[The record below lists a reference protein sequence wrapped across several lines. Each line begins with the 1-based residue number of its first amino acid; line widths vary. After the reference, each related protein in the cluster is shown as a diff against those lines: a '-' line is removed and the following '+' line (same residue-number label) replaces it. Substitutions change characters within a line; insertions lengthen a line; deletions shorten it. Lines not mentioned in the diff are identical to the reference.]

1 MDPGLADKHAGG
13 GGDLRYLIGVDIGTT
28 NIKAL
33 LFDETG
39 RAAGEARTPSP
50 VSLLDTGGGVYDADE
65 IWSVCCHLIR
75 SLGAGREVRGSGG
88 IREEIAGIA
97 ITGMGEAG
105 VPMDGDGRVLY
116 PAVAWFD
123 PRTEA
128 CPAWWEETFG
138 GGRMFAITNLK
149 NQHIFTVNKLLWLK
163 EHEPGVFARMRRW
176 NCMPDF
182 IGYRLTGRSAMDY
195 SIASRTMML
204 DTRARTW
211 SDEILNHAGIP
222 RDILPE
228 AVPSGTRIGEV
239 TAAAAELCGLK
250 AGTPVFAG
258 GHDHICGALAASVI
272 SPGTV
277 LDSSGTCEEVLVSVD
292 SLEDTLALG
301 QAGFNTGFHAAPGR
315 FYVSGGVPA
324 SGASVDWFKREFEG
338 ASSGGVPGARGLLFL
353 PHLRGSSSPQRDK
366 LSKGAFLGIQSH
378 HTRTDFMQAVY
389 EGVAFELRL
398 LADQLLGGKK
408 PERVVSI
415 GGGTMDARW
424 LQIKADVLG
433 VEIEVPSV
441 QECTALGAALLAGVG
456 AGIYKNAEEAV
467 ARTFRAGKTV
477 VPRREANA
485 LYNQLYPSYRTLCET
500 LYPINKALEPL

>member
-1 MDPGLADKHAGG
+1 M
-13 GGDLRYLIGVDIGTT
+13 RYLVGVDIGTT
-28 NIKAL
+28 NVKAL

-39 RAAGEARTPSP
+39 REAGEVRTPSP
-50 VSLLDTGGGVYDADE
+50 ISPLSTGGGIFDAGE
-65 IWSVCCHLIR
+65 IWAVCCRLIM
-75 SLGAGREVRGSGG
+75 SLVSGQEAQGNAG
-88 IREEIAGIA
+88 IRDQIAGIA

-116 PAVAWFD
+116 PVIAWFD

-128 CPAWWEETFG
+128 YPAWWDETFG
-138 GGRMFAITNLK
+138 GERMFAITNLK

-163 EHEPGVFARMRRW
+163 EHEPGVFAGTRRW

-182 IGYRLTGRSAMDY
+182 IGYRLTGNSAMDY

-204 DTRARTW
+204 DVRAKTW

-222 RDILPE
+222 REILPE
-228 AVPSGTRIGEV
+228 TVPSGTKIGEV
-239 TAAAAELCGLK
+239 TASAAALCGLK

-277 LDSSGTCEEVLVSVD
+277 LDSSGTCEEVLVSVN
-292 SLEDTLALG
+292 SLGDTLALSE
-301 QAGFNTGFHAAPGR
+301 AGFNTGFHVVPER
-315 FYVSGGVPA
+315 FYVSGGIPA
-324 SGASVDWFKREFEG
+324 SGASVDWFKREFSDP
-338 ASSGGVPGARGLLFL
+338 ASTGSGGTPGAGGLLFL

-366 LSKGAFLGIQSH
+366 LSKGAFIGIQLQH
-378 HTRTDFMQAVY
+378 HREDFMQAVY

-398 LADQLLGGKK
+398 SVERLLAGRK
-408 PERVVSI
+408 PDRVVSI

-433 VEIEVPSV
+433 AEIEVPAV
-441 QECTALGAALLAGVG
+441 QECTAFGAALLAGIG
-456 AGIYKNAEEAV
+456 AGVYRNAEEAV
-467 ARTFRAGKTV
+467 QRTFRAGKTV
-477 VPRREANA
+477 APRREMKDTYDR
-485 LYNQLYPSYRTLCET
+485 LYASYRMLSDT
-500 LYPINKALEPL
+500 LYPINKALEMTI